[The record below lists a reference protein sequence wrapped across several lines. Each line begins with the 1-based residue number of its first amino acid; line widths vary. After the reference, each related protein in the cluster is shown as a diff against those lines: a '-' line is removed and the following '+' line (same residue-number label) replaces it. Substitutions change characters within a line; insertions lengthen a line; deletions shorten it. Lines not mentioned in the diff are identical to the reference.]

1 LCLSPLQTRLG
12 VSEHSTGIGQ
22 VEAVFGDH
30 DALCD
35 AVIAIIANAL
45 ERKRED

>member
-1 LCLSPLQTRLG
+1 
-12 VSEHSTGIGQ
+12 
-22 VEAVFGDH
+22 VEAAFGDH

-35 AVIAIIANAL
+35 AVLIAIIANAL